1 MKDAD
6 LLTSLK
12 SKHAE
17 SAFLEAGGKP
27 GGADDLSYFQ
37 AVYRLHG
44 DRLRFTPTGDL
55 EAVNPLGVRL
65 FSPANPDRPM
75 NAREYFESLRS
86 GTLSHCF
93 DPKPVRGAKP
103 PQPANPAPMPTEEEP
118 VQLSRSEQLARARRD
133 GRQRR
138 GY

>member
-1 MKDAD
+1 MKDAEM
-6 LLTSLK
+6 LQSLK
-12 SKHAE
+12 LRHAQSE
-17 SAFLEAGGKP
+17 FLAAGGKP
-27 GGADDLSYFQ
+27 GGADDLTYFA

-44 DRLRFTPTGDL
+44 DRLKFSPTGEL
-55 EAVNPLGVRL
+55 EAVNPLGVRM
-65 FSPANPDRPM
+65 FSPANPARPM

-93 DPKPVRGAKP
+93 DPKPVRGSKP
-103 PQPANPAPMPTEEEP
+103 PQPANPAQTPTPEEP